1 MESKNS
7 SELLVNDLINPVF
20 RVIDVLPQIHR
31 RDFDMEKKE
40 VIKALE
46 EKFGVKAR
54 YQGTPSFA
62 YEIEGDGTIY
72 TVTRQGAVLHEG
84 VEVSI
89 ERILHSHEEAQKE
102 LEPEP
107 KAIEEQ
113 VDMKTLELNLE
124 GHTPNSIRNFINM
137 ISSKQRLI
145 ALAMETPW
153 HPIGTGTE
161 EDWNPLQRGVAE
173 ELSAQKFDTME
184 EMAATLTELQQ
195 RMPGM
200 EFELSNDRPSVR
212 INLGDLDEVK
222 AEAVRTLFEAT
233 LRFAKT
239 LRHASFKETQ
249 EDNPKFAM
257 RTWMI
262 RLGLHGPEHK
272 ETRKVILSALE
283 GNAAFRTDPKEKLTK
298 E

>member
-1 MESKNS
+1 
-7 SELLVNDLINPVF
+7 
-20 RVIDVLPQIHR
+20 
-31 RDFDMEKKE
+31 MEKKE
-40 VIKALE
+40 IIKALE

-62 YEIEGDGTIY
+62 YEIEGEGASY

-84 VEVSI
+84 VEIPI
-89 ERILHSHEEAQKE
+89 ERILQGYEEAPKELEPEQKE
-102 LEPEP
+102 LEPES
-107 KAIEEQ
+107 KANKEQ
-113 VDMKTLELNLE
+113 VRRETLELSLE
-124 GHTPNSIRNFINM
+124 GHTPNSIRNFINV

-161 EDWNPLQRGVAE
+161 EDWNPLQRGVAA
-173 ELSAQKFDTME
+173 ELAAQKFE
-184 EMAATLTELQQ
+184 TLQDLAVALNELKP

-200 EFELSNDRPSVR
+200 EFDLSGDRPSVR
-212 INLGDLDEVK
+212 INLEDVDDVK
-222 AEAVRTLFEAT
+222 AEAVRKLLEAT
-233 LRFAKT
+233 LSFAKT

-262 RLGLHGPEHK
+262 RLGLNGPEHK
-272 ETRKVILSALE
+272 ETRKVILGALE
-283 GNAAFRTDPKEKLTK
+283 GNAAFRTDPKEKLMK

>member
-1 MESKNS
+1 
-7 SELLVNDLINPVF
+7 
-20 RVIDVLPQIHR
+20 
-31 RDFDMEKKE
+31 MEKKE
-40 VIKALE
+40 IIKALE

-62 YEIEGDGTIY
+62 YEIEGEGEIY

-84 VEVSI
+84 VEVPL
-89 ERILHSHEEAQKE
+89 ERILRGHEEEASKE
-102 LEPEP
+102 LEPEA
-107 KAIEEQ
+107 KANEEQ
-113 VDMKTLELNLE
+113 FRMETLELSLE

-137 ISSKQRLI
+137 VSSKQRLV
-145 ALAMETPW
+145 ALAMEKEW

-173 ELSAQKFDTME
+173 ELSAQKFETLQD
-184 EMAATLTELQQ
+184 MAAALTELQP

-200 EFELSNDRPSVR
+200 EFNLLDDRPKVQ
-212 INLGDLDEVK
+212 INLGDLEEVK
-222 AEAVRTLFEAT
+222 AEAVSTLLEAT
-233 LRFAKT
+233 LSFAKT

-262 RLGLHGPEHK
+262 RLGLNGPEHK
-272 ETRKVILSALE
+272 ETRKIILGALE
-283 GNAAFRTDPKEKLTK
+283 GNAAFRTGPKEKIMK